1 MELGRKKEGKEDLK
15 QSGRRIQTW
24 GTERSSERHVCFWL
38 CCCFVA
44 RSKIQSMSSVLT
56 LCIAGQSKGW
66 QLIATVAFPS
76 GEFKNLQ
83 VLIIVMVGL
92 VLLWPNLFL
101 QFLFLFFFTWRKV
114 GENSFHT
121 NVPSND
127 LYATFQPCESDL
139 QKKKNNKKSSLPF
152 IYPATRG
159 IFK

>member
-56 LCIAGQSKGW
+56 PCIAGQSKGW
-66 QLIATVAFPS
+66 QSSLLLLLSLLVNLRI
-76 GEFKNLQ
+76 FKCSS
-83 VLIIVMVGL
+83 
-92 VLLWPNLFL
+92 LWWWGWYCCDQICFSS
-101 QFLFLFFFTWRKV
+101 FWFFFFTWRKV

-139 QKKKNNKKSSLPF
+139 QKKNNNKKSSLPF